1 MQCILIYLNTKSK
14 KVRVQYSRRF
24 LKEDPLVRLE
34 ILTDALNKLDEKYYE
49 TIPTAFGEMEVIY
62 DTSLPK
68 PPWHLSHQQVPDQQA

>member
-1 MQCILIYLNTKSK
+1 MQCILVYLNTKSK